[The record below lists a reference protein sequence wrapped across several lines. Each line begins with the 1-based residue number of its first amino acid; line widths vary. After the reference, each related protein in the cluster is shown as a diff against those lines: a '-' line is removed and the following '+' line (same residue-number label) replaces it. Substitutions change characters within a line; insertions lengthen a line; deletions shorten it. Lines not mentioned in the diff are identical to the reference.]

1 MVVDESSST
10 GFDREP
16 LSPVKKAQ
24 LSLLVGGAVV
34 AFGTILYSGVSTK
47 AEESDAARSIREE
60 RSPAYSAMVRDR
72 MFSTYG
78 YFASSLGLTAVAALA
93 MSRSLPVV
101 RMALTSPMAF
111 GIGTFV
117 VSIASMIGTIAVSPE
132 RPLLKHASWL
142 TFTAASGA
150 MMLPIAVIGGPIVA
164 QAATATGLMVGG
176 ISAVAAVAPND
187 SFLWMR
193 GGLTIGLMTV
203 VGASLGQMFF
213 PASTLLMNVS
223 LYGGLALF
231 GGFQLYDTQ
240 QIAKR
245 ARELPPTV
253 RYDGLG
259 ESIRLYQNTLNIFIR
274 FVQIFAQQQ
283 NNRRR

>member
-1 MVVDESSST
+1 
-10 GFDREP
+10 
-16 LSPVKKAQ
+16 
-24 LSLLVGGAVV
+24 
-34 AFGTILYSGVSTK
+34 
-47 AEESDAARSIREE
+47 
-60 RSPAYSAMVRDR
+60 
-72 MFSTYG
+72 
-78 YFASSLGLTAVAALA
+78 
-93 MSRSLPVV
+93 
-101 RMALTSPMAF
+101 
-111 GIGTFV
+111 
-117 VSIASMIGTIAVSPE
+117 
-132 RPLLKHASWL
+132 
-142 TFTAASGA
+142 

-283 NNRRR
+283 NSQTPMRRAVLCRTTKRITMINKFSLQIYQSNQAGVQDGSVRNFCSLDSKRVTM